1 MGWVGFVNYFN
12 VNSSQALGLL
22 RRKVMTAKPVLGEYL
37 SDLSGLCARES
48 IFNHEIRLDNIK
60 CLCGHGLLPVSG

>member
-22 RRKVMTAKPVLGEYL
+22 RRKVTTAKPVLGEYL
-37 SDLSGLCARES
+37 GDLSGLCARES
-48 IFNHEIRLDNIK
+48 ISTMRSD
-60 CLCGHGLLPVSG
+60 